1 MHPMCL
7 FAMMQCASTHA
18 KLCHVLQMARP
29 AVSIFHPL
37 GMQSLCWVDG
47 ICDHEGAI
55 SSVLL
60 DKRLVDK

>member
-1 MHPMCL
+1 
-7 FAMMQCASTHA
+7 
-18 KLCHVLQMARP
+18 MARP